1 MKKFNLGFL
10 LGVTTTLGTLA
21 GAVFTF
27 KKNVVEPI
35 EEKEAILEEHRRR
48 ALRKSCSAHQG

>member
-10 LGVTTTLGTLA
+10 LGVTTTLGALA

-35 EEKEAILEEHRRR
+35 EEKEAIFFRVKDDY
-48 ALRKSCSAHQG
+48 KSSTKTA